1 MFEPLESRIAQH
13 FLKIPAHES
22 SFAVVNAEAFWSTVG
37 ETHLRFDLLFRALK
51 AVGVGCS
58 AVAGDHAVERD
69 IVKTT
74 RALAHLVAA
83 LRMPQ
88 IHRFGLLRLF
98 GFVTFGRFALD
109 LLLGGVE
116 FLGDLAASLDQ
127 DQFGALLDT
136 SFTDL

>member
-1 MFEPLESRIAQH
+1 MFEPLESLIAQH
-13 FLKIPAHES
+13 LLKIPAHES
-22 SFAVVNAEAFWSTVG
+22 SFAVVNAEAVG